1 MKREDTRWR
10 ERVSEEKP
18 EIGPHLL
25 RNHIYFYHPSVLAK
39 ICFGLFV

>member
-1 MKREDTRWR
+1 MKREDTTWK

-18 EIGPHLL
+18 VIGPHLL
-25 RNHIYFYHPSVLAK
+25 CNHIYFYQPLVLAK